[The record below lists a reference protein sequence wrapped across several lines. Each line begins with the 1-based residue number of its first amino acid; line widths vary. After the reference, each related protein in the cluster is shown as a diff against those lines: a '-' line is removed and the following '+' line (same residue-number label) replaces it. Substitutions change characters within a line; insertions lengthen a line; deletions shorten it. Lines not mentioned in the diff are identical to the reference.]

1 MHKVPEGMYAA
12 HKAQNYRMTEKRK
25 YKQKIYLEQANR
37 YREVVNTNWYKV
49 QKGENSVSDSGK
61 NTDEQSETV

>member
-1 MHKVPEGMYAA
+1 MHKIPEQMYAA
-12 HKAQNYRMTEKRK
+12 HRALNYKMTEKRK
-25 YKQKIYLEQANR
+25 YKQKIYLEQANK

-61 NTDEQSETV
+61 NTNRQSEAV

>member
-37 YREVVNTNWYKV
+37 YREVVNTNWYNV
-49 QKGENSVSDSGK
+49 QKGEAHEQRSGGEG
-61 NTDEQSETV
+61 TT

>member
-49 QKGENSVSDSGK
+49 QKGD
-61 NTDEQSETV
+61 TDEQRSGGEGTT

>member
-25 YKQKIYLEQANR
+25 YWQKVYLEQANR
-37 YREVVNTNWYKV
+37 QRELVSKNWYKV
-49 QKGENSVSDSGK
+49 QKGDADVGNRNDREG
-61 NTDEQSETV
+61 

>member
-49 QKGENSVSDSGK
+49 QKGDAYVSNRNDREG
-61 NTDEQSETV
+61 